1 MSNEFKYFELS
12 EFDCQETGKNKMSHP
27 FLHRLDELRER
38 CGFPFTITSGYRS
51 STHSAEVKKTTVGQH
66 VLGVAAD
73 IAVRDGNQKYVLIK
87 HAMEMGFGGVGVANT
102 FIHVDDRKA
111 VPVVWSY

>member
-73 IAVRDGNQKYVLIK
+73 IAVKDGNQKYLVIK
-87 HAMEMGFGGVGVANT
+87 YAMELGFKGVGVAKT
-102 FIHVDDRKA
+102 FIHVDDRRG